1 MFELKVDKL
10 RTQATEQAE
19 IVKQQESELNSKKEQ
34 LEGLRAEEQRLE
46 KLKEE
51 NQKKLENLTVNL
63 QDTQLNISQ
72 VMLNLFNMKNNKQCN
87 SIFLLGKGLDHT
99 ITRANSANE

>member
-1 MFELKVDKL
+1 M

-19 IVKQQESELNSKKEQ
+19 IVKQQEAELNSKKEQ
-34 LEGLRAEEQRLE
+34 LEGLRIEEQRLE
-46 KLKEE
+46 KMKEE

-72 VMLNLFNMKNNKQCN
+72 VCSLNMV
-87 SIFLLGKGLDHT
+87 GKVVSSSELY
-99 ITRANSANE
+99 